1 MSLAGPSG
9 LCGLRI
15 AMSAT
20 KPRIRVAAGSRPM
33 AAASRSAHQSADL
46 GAQAVAGWVP
56 PLLSPD
62 AEWLYERDLSVARI
76 RDLVRN
82 DGWAQAAVDR
92 MVDMTVGAT
101 FRLSAKPDAA
111 SLGISQAEA
120 DALALRIEARWRKY
134 ANDPTFRADA
144 ERALPVVGL
153 FGLAARELVA
163 TGEACAV
170 LRWLPKAGWPFATA
184 LQMVDADRLSNPHG
198 APDDETIRG
207 GVECDANGAAVAYH
221 FRDGHPSDWF
231 ASAKSQAWTRIER
244 FERLGDWERPK
255 VLHLFEKRRPG
266 QRRGVSR
273 LTAALVKQRL
283 LAKYS
288 EAEVKAAA
296 LNGSIV
302 GAIYTQMGS
311 EYAAE
316 ALGSTDGQQDWGAF
330 NAARTDFYGE
340 RRLMDEARFVTMFP
354 SDRLDL
360 NSTPRQVSGYPAF
373 QKAFLQGFA
382 ASLGISYEQLSM
394 DWTST
399 NYSSARAALNET
411 WRTIQRLRA
420 VIVWGFVHPF
430 YAAWLEDAID
440 TGEVELPAG
449 APDFYDEPAAYAQAE
464 WVGPG
469 RGYVDPVKEAQAAI
483 LRIRGRISTYE
494 REAAEQGGDWM
505 LNLQQ
510 AAREEAAFRD
520 ANVALPDD
528 TVAAPSAPARETTD
542 ADQDED
548 DSKQREAA

>member
-1 MSLAGPSG
+1 MNE
-9 LCGLRI
+9 
-15 AMSAT
+15 
-20 KPRIRVAAGSRPM
+20 KPRIRVRAGSRPM
-33 AAASRSAHQSADL
+33 AAVARSSHQAADL
-46 GAQAVAGWVP
+46 GAQAVAGWMP

-82 DGWAQAAVDR
+82 DGWARAAVDR

-101 FRLSAKPDAA
+101 FRLSAKPDAVA
-111 SLGISQAEA
+111 LGIDQAAA
-120 DALALRIEARWRKY
+120 DALALKIEAKWRKF
-134 ANDPTFRADA
+134 AQDPTFRADA

-170 LRWLPKAGWPFATA
+170 LRWLPKRGWPFATA
-184 LQMVDADRLSNPHG
+184 LQMVDADRLSNPNG
-198 APDDETIRG
+198 APDDEKTRG
-207 GVECDANGAAVAYH
+207 GVECDADGAAVAYH

-231 ASAKSQAWTRIER
+231 TGGKSNIWTRIER

-266 QRRGVSR
+266 QRRGVS
-273 LTAALVKQRL
+273 LLVAALVKQRL
-283 LAKYS
+283 LSKYS

-316 ALGSTDGQQDWGAF
+316 ALGSADGSQDWGAF
-330 NAARTDFYGE
+330 NAARTNFYGE

-420 VIVWGFVHPF
+420 VIVWGFVQPF
-430 YAAWLEDAID
+430 YTAWLEDAID
-440 TGEVELPAG
+440 TGEVELPEG

-483 LRIRGRISTYE
+483 ARIKGRISTYE
-494 REAAEQGGDWM
+494 REAAEQGGDWI
-505 LNLQQ
+505 LNLQPS
-510 AAREEAAFRD
+510 AREEQAFRELG
-520 ANVALPDD
+520 VALPDD
-528 TVAAPSAPARETTD
+528 KSMMGHNGGPSI
-542 ADQDED
+542 QED
-548 DSKQREAA
+548 DDRAGAADDRSREAA

>member
-1 MSLAGPSG
+1 
-9 LCGLRI
+9 
-15 AMSAT
+15 MSAT

>member
-1 MSLAGPSG
+1 MTAAP
-9 LCGLRI
+9 
-15 AMSAT
+15 A
-20 KPRIRVAAGSRPM
+20 KPRVRVPAGSRPM
-33 AAASRSAHQSADL
+33 AAIPRASHHSADMA
-46 GAQAVAGWVP
+46 AQAVAGWMP

-101 FRLSAKPDAA
+101 FRLSAKPDAVA
-111 SLGISQAEA
+111 LGIDQAEA
-120 DALALRIEARWRKY
+120 DALALRIEAKWRKY
-134 ANDPTFRADA
+134 AQDPTFRADA

-170 LRWLPKAGWPFATA
+170 LRWLPKAGWPFSTA
-184 LQMVDADRLSNPHG
+184 VQMVDADRLSNPNNR
-198 APDDETIRG
+198 ADDDKIRG
-207 GVECDANGAAVAYH
+207 GVECDENGAAVAYH

-231 ASAKSQAWTRIER
+231 AGAKGNIWTRIER
-244 FERLGDWERPK
+244 FETLGDWERPK

-273 LTAALVKQRL
+273 LVAALVKQRL

-316 ALGSTDGQQDWGAF
+316 ALGSDTGQQDWGAF
-330 NAARTDFYGE
+330 NSERVKFYND
-340 RRLMDEARFVTMFP
+340 RRQMDEARFVTMFP

-382 ASLGISYEQLSM
+382 ASLGISYEQLSGLRRRL
-394 DWTST
+394 
-399 NYSSARAALNET
+399 AR
-411 WRTIQRLRA
+411 RRGLR
-420 VIVWGFVHPF
+420 
-430 YAAWLEDAID
+430 
-440 TGEVELPAG
+440 
-449 APDFYDEPAAYAQAE
+449 
-464 WVGPG
+464 
-469 RGYVDPVKEAQAAI
+469 
-483 LRIRGRISTYE
+483 
-494 REAAEQGGDWM
+494 
-505 LNLQQ
+505 
-510 AAREEAAFRD
+510 
-520 ANVALPDD
+520 
-528 TVAAPSAPARETTD
+528 
-542 ADQDED
+542 
-548 DSKQREAA
+548 